1 MANLRDIRRRIGS
14 VKNTKQITS
23 AMKLV
28 AGAKLR
34 KATEKALAAR
44 PYQDAL
50 SGVLQ
55 SVGGRAAEVSNP
67 LLESHETVTKAV
79 VVVFGSDKGLC
90 GGFNNSLFRSTEKF
104 IKRLEADGYTVTLRT
119 FGKKARGYFG
129 PRGYTVT
136 DATVELD
143 PHAYMD
149 QVHKLADH
157 LVGDFT
163 TGEVDEVYLAFN
175 EFKSVMTQV
184 PSYPKVLPLSL
195 EESDDSDADS
205 TGSAS
210 ADFAFEPNGQELVNT
225 LLPLY
230 LQGVLLQAFLE
241 TEAGEHASR
250 MTAMDSASRNASDL
264 IDSLTLQFNRARQA
278 AITTEIIEVVSGAA
292 AL

>member
-34 KATEKALAAR
+34 KATDKALAAR

-55 SVGGRAAEVSNP
+55 SVGGRAGDVSNP
-67 LLESHETVTKAV
+67 LLESHETVTNVV

-90 GGFNNSLFRSTEKF
+90 GGFNNSLFRDTEKF
-104 IKRLEADGYTVTLRT
+104 IKRLQDDGKTVTLRT
-119 FGKKARGYFG
+119 FGKKARGYFT
-129 PRGYTVT
+129 PRGYTIT
-136 DATVELD
+136 DTQAELD
-143 PHAYMD
+143 PYTYM
-149 QVHKLADH
+149 VHVHQLADH
-157 LVGDFT
+157 LVGDFNT
-163 TGEVDEVYLAFN
+163 EAVDEVYLAFN
-175 EFKSVMTQV
+175 NFKSVMTQV
-184 PSYPKVLPLSL
+184 PTYPKVLPLSL
-195 EESDDSDADS
+195 EASEDADQ
-205 TGSAS
+205 GAQ

-230 LQGVLLQAFLE
+230 IQGILLQAFLE

>member
-28 AGAKLR
+28 AAAKLR

-55 SVGGRAAEVSNP
+55 SVGGRAGDVSNP
-67 LLESHETVTKAV
+67 LLESHDTVTNVV

-90 GGFNNSLFRSTEKF
+90 GGFNNGLFRDAEKF
-104 IKRLEADGYTVTLRT
+104 IKGVEADGKTVTLRT
-119 FGKKARGYFG
+119 YGKKARSYFNA
-129 PRGYTVT
+129 RGYTLT
-136 DATVELD
+136 SSEIELD
-143 PHAYMD
+143 PKAYMD
-149 QVHKLADH
+149 HVHALADH
-157 LVGDFT
+157 LVGDFNT
-163 TGEVDEVYLAFN
+163 ESVDEVYLAFN
-175 EFKSVMTQV
+175 AFKSVMTQS
-184 PSYPKVLPLSL
+184 PSYSKVLPLAL
-195 EESDDSDADS
+195 EDAEDASD
-205 TGSAS
+205 SAAQ
-210 ADFAFEPNGQELVNT
+210 ADFAFEPNGQELINT

-230 LQGVLLQAFLE
+230 LQGILLQAFLE

>member
-50 SGVLQ
+50 SSVLQ
-55 SVGGRAAEVSNP
+55 SVGGRAGDVSNP

-90 GGFNNSLFRSTEKF
+90 GGFNNSLFRATEKF
-104 IKRLEADGYTVTLRT
+104 IKELQGKGLEVSLRT
-119 FGKKARGYFG
+119 FGKKARGYFT
-129 PRGYTVT
+129 PRGYTIT
-136 DATVELD
+136 ASEIELD
-143 PHAYMD
+143 SKKYMD
-149 QVHKLADH
+149 QVHRLADH
-157 LVGDFT
+157 LVGDFKT
-163 TGEVDEVYLAFN
+163 SEVDEVYLAFN
-175 EFKSVMTQV
+175 AFKSVMTQV
-184 PSYPKVLPLSL
+184 PSFDRVLPLSL
-195 EESDDSDADS
+195 DGDESDDQ
-205 TGSAS
+205 GPQ
-210 ADFAFEPNGQELVNT
+210 ADFAFEPNGQELINT

-250 MTAMDSASRNASDL
+250 MTAMDSATRNASDL
-264 IDSLTLQFNRARQA
+264 IDSLTLTYNRARQA
-278 AITTEIIEVVSGAA
+278 AITTEIIEVVSGAE

>member
-55 SVGGRAAEVSNP
+55 SVGGRAGDVSNP

-104 IKRLEADGYTVTLRT
+104 IKQLEADGYTVTLRT

-136 DATVELD
+136 DATIELD

-175 EFKSVMTQV
+175 AFKSVMTQV
-184 PSYPKVLPLSL
+184 PSYPKVLPLTL
-195 EESDDSDADS
+195 EESESDGDD
-205 TGSAS
+205 SAS

-230 LQGVLLQAFLE
+230 LQGILLQAFLE

>member
-50 SGVLQ
+50 SSVLQ
-55 SVGGRAAEVSNP
+55 SVGGRAGDVSNP
-67 LLESHETVTKAV
+67 LLESHESVTKAV

-90 GGFNNSLFRSTEKF
+90 GSFNNALFRDAEKF
-104 IKRLEADGYTVTLRT
+104 IKGQQDRGVEISLRT
-119 FGKKARGYFG
+119 FGKKARSYFTS
-129 PRGYTVT
+129 RSYEITHSEI
-136 DATVELD
+136 ELD

-149 QVHKLADH
+149 QVHALADH
-157 LVGDFT
+157 LVADFT
-163 TGEVDEVYLAFN
+163 GGEVHEVYLAFN
-175 EFKSVMTQV
+175 EFKSVMTQQ
-184 PSYPKVLPLSL
+184 PSYPRVLPLSL
-195 EESDDSDADS
+195 EDATGEDDGAH
-205 TGSAS
+205 
-210 ADFAFEPNGQELVNT
+210 ADFEFEPNGQELINT

-230 LQGVLLQAFLE
+230 LQGILLQAILE

-250 MTAMDSASRNASDL
+250 MTAMDSATRNASEL
-264 IDSLTLQFNRARQA
+264 IDTLTLQYNRARQA
-278 AITTEIIEVVSGAA
+278 AITTEIIEVVSGAE